1 MACQALEPDAARA
14 VQLTP
19 ARVSTTG
26 IIATGASLIAAM
38 VIETVAAVESP
49 NVSVTLNV
57 KLSTPLALA
66 FGT

>member
-1 MACQALEPDAARA
+1 M
-14 VQLTP
+14 
-19 ARVSTTG
+19 
-26 IIATGASLIAAM
+26 IATGASLIAAM